1 MISMARLALIAALA
15 LSNCVRADV
24 PAFAGFRGKGLGAL
38 PGAQR
43 RGAGGGSVTMAQ
55 DYPASFGRPG
65 VSWSPAVGYEP
76 KRPARTQGV
85 AGAAGPAAEVAG
97 ATKYAPTSGSVP
109 SAPREDGVQEAEAR
123 RQWLLG
129 EIAGKVAEIQQPGL
143 NDYKVLELNGL
154 IIGLVE
160 ERVRVERRIIELG
173 GNDYSQAKDR
183 IVDIVSTEPAVATAA
198 PPCAQ
203 ARKRWTVP
211 EGYSPSR
218 RRIVE
223 DVAPEPARNSV
234 TDPSFAQAERWKI
247 GYTPNAQRKED
258 EASIIP
264 SPQVHVEH
272 TPIMAQSNELKMAA
286 DMQARRDTIAPAVS
300 TPPKKWRTAMGYVPR
315 RVESSAKDADATSIS
330 QKGIFAPENSIFAPE
345 NFTPAPRAVKRSTA
359 PVGYVPNV
367 QNNNPAGMSAA
378 HDGAGATA
386 VPTTASTSLSKA
398 CADDETRLI
407 RGPVHDESP
416 PQVSELVW
424 FSFVISWSSS

>member
-1 MISMARLALIAALA
+1 MISMARLALMAGLA
-15 LSNCVRADV
+15 LCNCVRADV

-43 RGAGGGSVTMAQ
+43 RGAGGGSVTMAH

-65 VSWSPAVGYEP
+65 VSWSPAVGYDP
-76 KRPARTQGV
+76 KRPALTQGV
-85 AGAAGPAAEVAG
+85 AGVAGPAAEVAG
-97 ATKYAPTSGSVP
+97 ATKCAPTSGSVP
-109 SAPREDGVQEAEAR
+109 SAPREGVEEAEAR
-123 RQWLLG
+123 RRWLLG

-143 NDYKVLELNGL
+143 NDYKILELNGL

-173 GNDYSQAKDR
+173 GKDYSQAKDR

-247 GYTPNAQRKED
+247 EYKPNAQRKED
-258 EASIIP
+258 EASIFP

-272 TPIMAQSNELKMAA
+272 TPSMAQSNELKMAA
-286 DMQARRDTIAPAVS
+286 DMQAPTDKAVS
-300 TPPKKWRTAMGYVPR
+300 TPPKKWRTATGYVPR
-315 RVESSAKDADATSIS
+315 RAESSAKDADATSIS
-330 QKGIFAPENSIFAPE
+330 QKGILAPENSILAPE
-345 NFTPAPRAVKRSTA
+345 NFTPAPRSVKRSTA

-378 HDGAGATA
+378 HDGSGATA
-386 VPTTASTSLSKA
+386 APTTSSSSPSKA
-398 CADDETRLI
+398 YADDETRLI

-416 PQVSELVW
+416 PQVSELIW
-424 FSFVISWSSS
+424 FSLIISWSSS